1 MLRKLHGF
9 TLIEVLVAMAILS
22 IGMMVLMELFSGG
35 LRLGRTSG
43 EYSKAVNY
51 GRLKM
56 EEVMTQQGIE
66 EGTQEGK
73 FDDTYRWQVDFKKVD
88 LLPAEKTGPFEPPA
102 LFFQIRVE
110 VLWKSGA
117 KERSARFESFRT
129 IKKSEEKKI

>member
-22 IGMMVLMELFSGG
+22 IALMVLMELFSGG

-51 GRLKM
+51 GRLRM
-56 EEVMTQQGIE
+56 EEVMTQEGIE
-66 EGTQEGK
+66 EGTKEGK
-73 FDDTYRWQVDFKKVD
+73 FDDTYRWQVDLKKVD
-88 LLPAEKTGPFEPPA
+88 ILPAEKTGPFEPPA
-102 LFFQIRVE
+102 LLFQIRVD

-117 KERSARFESFRT
+117 KERSARFESFRAV
-129 IKKSEEKKI
+129 KKSEEKKS